1 MLQADNPTWREES
14 TMSEQNVDAI
24 KKGYEAFASGDVE
37 GVMGLFDDNI
47 EWIEPGESAISGTYR
62 GKGEV
67 GELMARFG
75 EKGLTATPKRFLSD
89 GDDVVALT
97 EVSAGGETGQDAD
110 VFTVRGG
117 KVVRVQIYTDTAMM
131 ERVFGKKQVAAG

>member
-1 MLQADNPTWREES
+1 MP
-14 TMSEQNVDAI
+14 EQNVELI
-24 KKGYEAFASGDVE
+24 KRGYEAFAAGDVE
-37 GVMGLFDDNI
+37 KVLDLFNDNI

-67 GELMARFG
+67 GELMMRFG
-75 EKGLTATPKRFLSD
+75 EKGLTATPQRFLAD
-89 GDDVVALT
+89 GDDVVVLT

-110 VFTVRGG
+110 VFTVSGD
-117 KVVRVQIYTDTAMM
+117 KVARVQVYTDTAMM